1 MKTTLVDADI
11 LLYSCGFAAEESV
24 YETEDGEVHATPTQ
38 AKKWIE
44 AEGISSEIIK
54 RTEAEAVS
62 HPLRLAKNLLLRV
75 KEATDADE
83 LRLFLTG
90 SKNFRVDI
98 ATIKPYKGNRPDSKP
113 LHYQAI
119 KDYLIGKWGAEVTT
133 GYEADD
139 ALGIHQ
145 TDDTCIASIDKDLNC
160 IPGEHY
166 NWNHDKLYH
175 VDEIEATRNFYHQ
188 LLTGDST
195 DNIQGIPGV
204 GEKGAIKK
212 LKGLVSEEDLYW
224 RALHE
229 YTYCNKYDK
238 PYDAMVENGKL
249 LYIMREDGK
258 QWEPKY

>member
-139 ALGIHQ
+139 KL
-145 TDDTCIASIDKDLNC
+145 SIEQCKDL
-160 IPGEHY
+160 Y
-166 NWNHDKLYH
+166 SD
-175 VDEIEATRNFYHQ
+175 D
-188 LLTGDST
+188 
-195 DNIQGIPGV
+195 
-204 GEKGAIKK
+204 
-212 LKGLVSEEDLYW
+212 
-224 RALHE
+224 
-229 YTYCNKYDK
+229 
-238 PYDAMVENGKL
+238 
-249 LYIMREDGK
+249 
-258 QWEPKY
+258 